1 MVLFSMISRVS
12 DGMPLS
18 ASTDLDMH
26 FEIKESKRQ
35 AKVVAKKAN
44 QYPIKCWTS
53 SGSHNIY
60 FIKAVGVCFMAV
72 CDAAYPTVLAY
83 SFLDEIQ
90 REFMVVYQS
99 QDVQRA
105 KRPYSFIE
113 FDSFIQKTKQRYNNT
128 RSLTTRINLSEMSE
142 ELQNHPPHQISQ
154 IDLTSSVDLGTNVKT
169 YKTGGPASRLQPMT
183 WVGVM
188 ICALLALCGLLNFMR
203 CLPFLSLV
211 GVNDEVTES
220 PTYSAICFFLAGVFN
235 FFQCYLLIY
244 NVKWRFSLSCGAS
257 VLTILLIYYLRYL
270 RNFWQ
275 IVFHTCVNLFA
286 LYQIARRQRQQKP
299 PDYNV

>member
-1 MVLFSMISRVS
+1 MVLFAMISRVS

-18 ASTDLDMH
+18 ASTDLDLH

-35 AKVVAKKAN
+35 AKIVAKKAN

-60 FIKAVGVCFMAV
+60 FVKAVGVCFITV
-72 CDAAYPTVLAY
+72 CEAAYPTVLAY
-83 SFLDEIQ
+83 CFLDEIQ

-128 RSLTTRINLSEMSE
+128 RSLTTRLNLSEMSE

-154 IDLTSSVDLGTNVKT
+154 IDLTSSVDLGVDVKT
-169 YKTGGPASRLQPMT
+169 YKTGGPPNKLQPIT
-183 WVGVM
+183 WVGMV
-188 ICALLALCGLLNFMR
+188 ICALLALCGLLNFIR
-203 CLPFLSLV
+203 CLPLLSSV
-211 GVNDEVTES
+211 GVNDESTEN
-220 PTYSAICFFLAGVFN
+220 PAHTAICFFVAGILN
-235 FFQCYLLIY
+235 CFQCYLLIF
-244 NVKWRFSLSCGAS
+244 NNKGRFIFSCTAS
-257 VLTILLIYYLRYL
+257 FFLIIFVIYL
-270 RNFWQ
+270 RNLRNIWQ
-275 IVFHTCVNLFA
+275 ILFHVCVTLAA
-286 LYQIARRQRQQKP
+286 LYQITRRQLQQKP